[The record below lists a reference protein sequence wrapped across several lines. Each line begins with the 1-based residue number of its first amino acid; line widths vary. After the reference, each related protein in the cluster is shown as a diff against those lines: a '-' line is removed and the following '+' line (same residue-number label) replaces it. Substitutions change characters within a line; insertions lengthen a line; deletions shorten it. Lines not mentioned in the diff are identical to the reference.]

1 VRGTRKL
8 LGKSALFGVALCWLY
23 LSIGQPCAAQDP
35 QINEIKEAW
44 ANCEAAL
51 REYPDR
57 WIGWRHNFLNG
68 YGEDFQF
75 YDNRELDKPSV
86 LVVGTMIDAI
96 AFVTDTSCFRPNE
109 SLAFIFSVMDAPN
122 VNDPGDKSIRRE
134 GRIYFDASGN
144 VVRVLGWVADSNG
157 TKLGDLNDRRF
168 ELARDCTP
176 VSVHLKVDQVETH
189 YFSVLGDIEGIKPK
203 YTEKQFDWCSV
214 AKSD

>member
-1 VRGTRKL
+1 M
-8 LGKSALFGVALCWLY
+8 
-23 LSIGQPCAAQDP
+23 GQPCAAQDP
-35 QINEIKEAW
+35 QITEIKEAW

-75 YDNRELDKPSV
+75 YDNRDLLTEPHLHRPSV
-86 LVVGTMIDAI
+86 LVIFTMIDAI
-96 AFVTDTSCFRPNE
+96 AFVTDTSCFRPDG
-109 SLAFIFSVMDAPN
+109 SLAFIFSVMEAPN
-122 VNDPGDKSIRRE
+122 VNDPGDKSTRRE
-134 GRIYFDASGN
+134 GRIYFDPSGK
-144 VVRVLGWVADSNG
+144 VVRVLGWFADSNG

-189 YFSVLGDIEGIKPK
+189 YFSVLGDIQGAKPI
-203 YTEKQFDWCSV
+203 YNDQQLGWCS
-214 AKSD
+214 AARTE